1 MTKALSK
8 IAPLAGAAIG
18 FATGGPAGAALGL
31 GLGGAAG
38 GLLAGQPSQ
47 QGSGLA
53 GIDPAAYQ
61 PRTPDELN
69 QYLGLLYPAPPATGT
84 PAPETGTPVPETG
97 TPVPAA
103 VPAPAAPLS
112 NTMRGQAVQ
121 AIYANRNLPP
131 PTAADLAYWSA
142 PEQGTLQDIEAN
154 IARAAPSISP
164 EQQAQAWAAYQAGGG
179 DPRGGGPANIYSD
192 QMFQGD
198 ELTES
203 GRQALSFMG
212 YGGSPGLAG
221 YTGGGGGI
229 GGAPSISVPQ
239 ISGGTPA
246 FNIAGGALSKTNTVV
261 QNEFARRFPEQLAAL
276 DELRAQVAPNVSLAR
291 QAALGQV
298 RDQARQAQGNLRQ
311 QISRRGLAGSSF
323 AQSSEGQL
331 SAEYAKQAA
340 QVEVQAA
347 QQELDLT
354 TKFIDMQR
362 GLMAEALA
370 RDLTELQVGADLA
383 IAGGRLAADIANIQA
398 TLAAAELQARTQLN
412 VANIAAETSRFGALT
427 AADASR
433 FASLA
438 GIASQGIASEASRF
452 GAEIGARGGII
463 QAGLGANTS
472 ALGFQTQANIAA
484 NDLAS
489 REAAGRGQFFGN
501 LAGLGLQTFFN
512 NSMGNTG
519 GFINAG
525 QTSGFGV
532 PNFNFGQLGFG

>member
-1 MTKALSK
+1 MGFKKLLGAV
-8 IAPLAGAAIG
+8 APIAGAAIG

-38 GLLAGQPSQ
+38 GLVAGQPSQ
-47 QGSGLA
+47 QGSGLS

-61 PRTPDELN
+61 PLTPDQLN
-69 QYLGLLYPAPPATGT
+69 QYLGLLYPAPPAIGSPTSETVT
-84 PAPETGTPVPETG
+84 PAATPETVT
-97 TPVPAA
+97 
-103 VPAPAAPLS
+103 PAPAAPLS
-112 NTMRGQAVQ
+112 GTMRGQAVQ

-142 PEQGTLQDIEAN
+142 PEQGSLQDIEAN

-221 YTGGGGGI
+221 YTGGGGI
-229 GGAPSISVPQ
+229 GGAPSISAPQ

-246 FNIAGGALSKTNTVV
+246 FNIAGGTLSKTNTFV

-323 AQSSEGQL
+323 AQSAEGQL

-370 RDLTELQVGADLA
+370 RDLTELQIGADLA

-412 VANIAAETSRFGALT
+412 VANISSEASRFGALT

-433 FASLA
+433 FASISGL
-438 GIASQGIASEASRF
+438 ISQGIASDASRF
-452 GAEIGARGGII
+452 GAEIGARGDIIRAGI
-463 QAGLGANTS
+463 GANS
-472 ALGFQTQANIAA
+472 AALDASTRAAIANREI
-484 NDLAS
+484 S
-489 REAAGRGQFFGN
+489 SQEAAGRASLFGN
-501 LAGLGLQTFFN
+501 LAGLGLGAFFN
-512 NSMGNTG
+512 SRNNTG
-519 GFINAG
+519 QFINSGAS
-525 QTSGFGV
+525 TSGF
-532 PNFNFGQLGFG
+532 PNLNFGLGFG

>member
-1 MTKALSK
+1 MTKVLSK
-8 IAPLAGAAIG
+8 VAPIAGAAIG
-18 FATGGPAGAALGL
+18 FGLNGPAGAALGL

-38 GLLAGQPSQ
+38 GVIDSLNPPSQ
-47 QGSGLA
+47 SSG
-53 GIDPAAYQ
+53 GINPAAYQ
-61 PRTPDELN
+61 PLTPDQLN
-69 QYLGLLYPAPPATGT
+69 QYLGLLYPAAPTPAATTPAAGTDTLRVGIGGNNPPPGPLPGATGLSPNYQQF
-84 PAPETGTPVPETG
+84 PALADAFAQDKREVEESGLSGLTAEQATALAQQIGAQISAAGGVPDPE
-97 TPVPAA
+97 
-103 VPAPAAPLS
+103 LS
-112 NTMRGQAVQ
+112 NQYRIALNAAAQKTQGSGQ
-121 AIYANRNLPP
+121 
-131 PTAADLAYWSA
+131 
-142 PEQGTLQDIEAN
+142 QG
-154 IARAAPSISP
+154 
-164 EQQAQAWAAYQAGGG
+164 
-179 DPRGGGPANIYSD
+179 
-192 QMFQGD
+192 
-198 ELTES
+198 
-203 GRQALSFMG
+203 
-212 YGGSPGLAG
+212 GL
-221 YTGGGGGI
+221 
-229 GGAPSISVPQ
+229 GGAPSIAVPQ
-239 ISGGTPA
+239 INGGTPA

-323 AQSSEGQL
+323 AQSAEGQL

-362 GLMAEALA
+362 ELMAEALS

-412 VANIAAETSRFGALT
+412 VANIGAE
-427 AADASR
+427 ASR
-433 FASLA
+433 FASTS
-438 GIASQGIASEASRF
+438 GVISQGIASNASRF

-472 ALGFQTQANIAA
+472 ALGYQTQANIAA

>member
-1 MTKALSK
+1 MGFSIKKALGAV
-8 IAPLAGAAIG
+8 APLAGAAIG

-38 GLLAGQPSQ
+38 GLVAGQPSQ
-47 QGSGLA
+47 PGGGLA

-61 PRTPDELN
+61 PLTPDQLN

-84 PAPETGTPVPETG
+84 PVPEMG
-97 TPVPAA
+97 T
-103 VPAPAAPLS
+103 PAPAPPAVTAPPAMDEATRRAIPGFVNNLYTGVL
-112 NTMRGQAVQ
+112 NRAPDPAGQAYWEQRAREGMPLEQIVQ
-121 AIYANRNLPP
+121 SFQNAAQSGTDPLAPP
-131 PTAADLAYWSA
+131 PGGYKGYGTWGPNGEPLWDPNA
-142 PEQGTLQDIEAN
+142 PPPN
-154 IARAAPSISP
+154 
-164 EQQAQAWAAYQAGGG
+164 GGFSG
-179 DPRGGGPANIYSD
+179 LGGGPS
-192 QMFQGD
+192 
-198 ELTES
+198 
-203 GRQALSFMG
+203 
-212 YGGSPGLAG
+212 
-221 YTGGGGGI
+221 
-229 GGAPSISVPQ
+229 

-246 FNIAGGALSKTNTVV
+246 FNIAGGALSKTNTFV

-323 AQSSEGQL
+323 AQSAEGQL

-354 TKFIDMQR
+354 AKFIDMQR

-412 VANIAAETSRFGALT
+412 VANIAAE
-427 AADASR
+427 ASR
-433 FASLA
+433 FASTSGL
-438 GIASQGIASEASRF
+438 ISQGIASSASMTN
-452 GAEIGARGGII
+452 AELAARGGII

-472 ALGFQTQANIAA
+472 ALGFQTQAAIA
-484 NDLAS
+484 NREIAS
-489 REAAGRGQFFGN
+489 QEAAGRASLFGN
-501 LAGLGLQTFFN
+501 LAGLGLGTFFN
-512 NSMGNTG
+512 SRNNTG
-519 GFINAG
+519 QFINSGAS
-525 QTSGFGV
+525 TSGF
-532 PNFNFGQLGFG
+532 PNLNFGLGFG

>member
-1 MTKALSK
+1 MTKVLSK
-8 IAPLAGAAIG
+8 VAPIAGAAIG
-18 FATGGPAGAALGL
+18 FGLGGPSGAALGL

-38 GLLAGQPSQ
+38 GAIDSLNPPSQ
-47 QGSGLA
+47 SSG
-53 GIDPAAYQ
+53 GINPAAYQ
-61 PRTPDELN
+61 PLTPDQLN
-69 QYLGLLYPAPPATGT
+69 QYLGLLYPAATT
-84 PAPETGTPVPETG
+84 PAG
-97 TPVPAA
+97 
-103 VPAPAAPLS
+103 
-112 NTMRGQAVQ
+112 
-121 AIYANRNLPP
+121 
-131 PTAADLAYWSA
+131 
-142 PEQGTLQDIEAN
+142 
-154 IARAAPSISP
+154 
-164 EQQAQAWAAYQAGGG
+164 AGGG
-179 DPRGGGPANIYSD
+179 TEDFGGVPFLRSDGTYDPGQEWRVMAGAPSTAAPVAGSTPLS
-192 QMFQGD
+192 
-198 ELTES
+198 S
-203 GRQALSFMG
+203 GI
-212 YGGSPGLAG
+212 GGSTPRPPLSPNYQQFPALADAFAQDRMEVEQSGLGNLTAEQAAARAQQIGAQISAAG
-221 YTGGGGGI
+221 GVPDPNLANQYRIALNAATQKAQGSGQQGGL
-229 GGAPSISVPQ
+229 GGAPSIAVPQ
-239 ISGGTPA
+239 INGGTPA

-323 AQSSEGQL
+323 AQSAEGQL

-362 GLMAEALA
+362 GLMAEALS

-412 VANIAAETSRFGALT
+412 VANIGAE
-427 AADASR
+427 ASR
-433 FASLA
+433 FASTS
-438 GIASQGIASEASRF
+438 GVISQGIASTASMTN
-452 GAEIGARGGII
+452 AELAARGGII

-472 ALGFQTQANIAA
+472 ALGYQTQANIAA